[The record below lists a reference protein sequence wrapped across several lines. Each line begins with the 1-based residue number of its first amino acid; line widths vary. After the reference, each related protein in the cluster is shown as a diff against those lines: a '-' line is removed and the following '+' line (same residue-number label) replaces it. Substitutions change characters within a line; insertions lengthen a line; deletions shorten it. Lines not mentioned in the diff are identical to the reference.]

1 MKKFVAILSVFVLAA
16 FVLCGCGGSFTG
28 GGASEKKTLV
38 SSEDITKNIEE
49 FLGVSAGEPDGNV
62 GNRKST
68 SESERKAAER
78 LYE

>member
-38 SSEDITKNIEE
+38 SSET
-49 FLGVSAGEPDGNV
+49 
-62 GNRKST
+62 
-68 SESERKAAER
+68 
-78 LYE
+78 